1 MTERLENR
9 RMATDRARD
18 TLPASPMPISP
29 FETTLTRARI
39 KNQGTPQESLVV
51 EVYGK
56 EQVEAGVNEEPA
68 LTWTIHVGTGEM
80 DVNGPNPDRATFR
93 EFQKRGWADHA
104 RGQDG
109 EIAVGWTALRNP
121 DGSASLPMG
130 QILPMLAD
138 VHARYRALR
147 KEDRVGLHW
156 LRITGATGGQAGRE
170 AAVFFS
176 RPDPNPETPAN
187 AGVSASGRLTSAI
200 RIDPRSKL
208 MRVG

>member
-1 MTERLENR
+1 M
-9 RMATDRARD
+9 
-18 TLPASPMPISP
+18 
-29 FETTLTRARI
+29 
-39 KNQGTPQESLVV
+39 V
-51 EVYGK
+51 EVHGK

-156 LRITGATGGQAGRE
+156 SRITGATGGQAGRE

-200 RIDPRSKL
+200 RNTLDAVDKKTGRGQTKRPDFVSESVAGKFDTFS
-208 MRVG
+208 GKNPTK